1 MNYTVFQIRL
11 TDEMIDFV
19 NAVGHRAAAEK
30 FPAYKFH
37 MDTSHMGAKGYH
49 GDAYKFY
56 DKVATI
62 EADSLEDVFTI
73 GNIGPEHKITRHER
87 MHSIS
92 VGDIVWDGND
102 AHIVDC
108 FGFVKV
114 TQ

>member
-11 TDEMIDFV
+11 TEEMIDCA
-19 NAVGHRAAAEK
+19 NAIGHTAACQQ
-30 FPAYKFH
+30 FPAYRH
-37 MDTSHMGAKGYH
+37 YMDTTHLGAKGYR
-49 GDAYKFY
+49 GDAAFKFY

-114 TQ
+114 T